1 MMQNFAN
8 TRALDEIYRPS
19 LAENVTKWCKTL
31 QVQEHLS
38 NLPTIT
44 CWKCYKI
51 MQTLQIKEDLIKFAD
66 HHLLGMLQNNANFA
80 NMRALDQI
88 CTLTDH
94 LAIHICTK
102 CIIFHIDMD
111 FWDQVGY
118 QDTAYCIMDE
128 EYISIC
134 YKYCMNAESN
144 I

>member
-51 MQTLQIKEDLIKFAD
+51 MQTLQIKEDFIKFAD
-66 HHLLGMLQNNANFA
+66 HHLLGMLQNNAKLCKYESTWSNLHI
-80 NMRALDQI
+80 NGWQ
-88 CTLTDH
+88 
-94 LAIHICTK
+94 LAKMKKSIP
-102 CIIFHIDMD
+102 DMSLP
-111 FWDQVGY
+111 W
-118 QDTAYCIMDE
+118 
-128 EYISIC
+128 
-134 YKYCMNAESN
+134 NL
-144 I
+144 